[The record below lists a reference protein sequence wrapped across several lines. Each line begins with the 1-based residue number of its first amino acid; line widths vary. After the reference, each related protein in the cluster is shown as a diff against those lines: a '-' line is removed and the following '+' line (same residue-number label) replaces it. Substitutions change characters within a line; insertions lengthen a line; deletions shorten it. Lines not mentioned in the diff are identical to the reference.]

1 MNPAALLLELA
12 LPAAII
18 IAAWFAIPH
27 VAELPPTL
35 AGIKIYGVY
44 FVLALGGLLGLGFR
58 RGRIVFALLTLALAY
73 VSYGVVVHDGLAGFR
88 AHTLFTALGVF
99 VPLNLALL
107 CLAPERGLFNVHG
120 LERLGVLAI
129 EILFTLWVL
138 YAPVTLITAWAIAP
152 FGNTTFFAASP
163 IRHLSLLM
171 LALGISACLT
181 IWLPHCS
188 LLPSPCTLSATR
200 THSRFTSRQRR

>member
-12 LPAAII
+12 LPATII

-44 FVLALGGLLGLGFR
+44 FVLALGGLLALGFR

-73 VSYGVVVHDGLAGFR
+73 VSYGVVVHDRLAGLR
-88 AHTLFTALGVF
+88 AHNLVTALGVF

-120 LERLGVLAI
+120 LERLGVLSV
-129 EILFTLWVL
+129 EIL
-138 YAPVTLITAWAIAP
+138 
-152 FGNTTFFAASP
+152 
-163 IRHLSLLM
+163 
-171 LALGISACLT
+171 
-181 IWLPHCS
+181 
-188 LLPSPCTLSATR
+188 
-200 THSRFTSRQRR
+200 